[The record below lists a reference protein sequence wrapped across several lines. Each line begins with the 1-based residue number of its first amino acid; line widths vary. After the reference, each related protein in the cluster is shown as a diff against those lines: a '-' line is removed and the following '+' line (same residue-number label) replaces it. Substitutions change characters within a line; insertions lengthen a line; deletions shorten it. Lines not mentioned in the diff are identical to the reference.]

1 MNTLIRNTL
10 FFPVIF
16 PIILAF
22 VSCSQINIEKELLSM
37 DSLQT
42 IIIETETKAK
52 EIDVETIKI
61 YKESMEDQFDL
72 LKTKYSDSIN
82 WETAKFLNRYHKIK
96 KSFLKYLD
104 KNLMFEDEIA
114 YSQDQLKNLKHDLKE
129 NIIPLDTFKSNFTEE
144 LKAVK
149 DLKLLIDREVGNLK
163 NTLNEYKEA
172 NPKVEELIKK
182 LEAADDSTS
191 N

>member
-1 MNTLIRNTL
+1 
-10 FFPVIF
+10 
-16 PIILAF
+16 
-22 VSCSQINIEKELLSM
+22 
-37 DSLQT
+37 
-42 IIIETETKAK
+42 
-52 EIDVETIKI
+52 
-61 YKESMEDQFDL
+61 
-72 LKTKYSDSIN
+72 
-82 WETAKFLNRYHKIK
+82 
-96 KSFLKYLD
+96 
-104 KNLMFEDEIA
+104 MFEDEIA
-114 YSQDQLKNLKHDLKE
+114 YSRDQLKNLKHDLKE

-182 LEAADDSTS
+182 LEAAEDSTS

>member
-1 MNTLIRNTL
+1 
-10 FFPVIF
+10 
-16 PIILAF
+16 
-22 VSCSQINIEKELLSM
+22 M

-61 YKESMEDQFDL
+61 YKESMEEQFDL

-149 DLKLLIDREVGNLK
+149 DLKLLVDREVGNLK

-182 LEAADDSTS
+182 LEAAEDSTS